1 MVFNRLWE
9 SRAINANTLFSSGDD
24 IAFGTRSGTYVTQDN
39 VFQVNAVYS
48 AVSLIAS
55 TLSTLPV
62 DVFVRRDGDRVPF
75 RPAPA
80 WVQKPD
86 VDLPKEAFYNAVI
99 VSMLLDGNA
108 FIRVFSN
115 PQGEV
120 VNLVVLNPLTVEVKR
135 NGLGRLQFSIEGESE
150 KLSSEEMIFI
160 PDMVKPGKVRGV
172 SRVEALKENLGYAI
186 ALDKFAQDFFGGGSQ
201 LAGVI
206 EFPGMLTKEQAQD
219 LANGFDSRHRI
230 RSGRG
235 HRTGVL
241 TGGAKFVQTQSDPEK
256 AMLVES
262 RNQAIA
268 DVARAFSIPP
278 HLLALPGTNTF
289 SSVEANNIAWVT
301 HGLRPI
307 VERIETAMTPLMAR
321 TPGGQ
326 NAFVKFNLNA
336 LLRADSVARAQ
347 FYSTGIQAGY
357 FSINDIR
364 RWEDLRIIDDP
375 AAELPR
381 VPLANV
387 NLAGADLVADEKR
400 VKMAQM
406 LVLSGYEPAEA
417 LTAVG
422 LDPITHTGLASTQL
436 QPVAQV
442 DPENPGSV
450 YEVE

>member
-9 SRAINANTLFSSGDD
+9 SRAINSNTLFSSGDD
-24 IAFGTRSGTYVTQDN
+24 IVFGTRSGTHVTQDN
-39 VFQVNAVYS
+39 VFQVNAVFS
-48 AVSLIAS
+48 AVSLIAN
-55 TLSTLPV
+55 TISTLPV
-62 DVFVRRDGDRVPF
+62 DAYVRRDGDRIPF

-86 VDLPKEAFYNAVI
+86 VDLPREAFYNALI
-99 VSMLLDGNA
+99 VSLLLDGNA
-108 FIRVFSN
+108 FVRVFSN
-115 PQGEV
+115 RAGEV

-135 NGLGRLQFSIEGESE
+135 NGLGRLQFTVQGED
-150 KLSSEEMIFI
+150 KILSSEDIIFI
-160 PDMVKPGKVRGV
+160 PDMLKPGTVRGV

-186 ALDKFAQDFFGGGSQ
+186 ALDKFAQDFFGSGSQ

-206 EFPGMLTKEQAQD
+206 EFPGNLTGEQAQD

-241 TGGAKFVQTQSDPEK
+241 TGGAKFVQTQSDPERS
-256 AMLVES
+256 MLVES
-262 RNQAIA
+262 KNQAIA

-278 HLLALPGTNTF
+278 HLLALPGTNTYA
-289 SSVEANNIAWVT
+289 SVEQNNLAWVT

-307 VERIETAMTPLMAR
+307 IEKLESSMTPLMAR
-321 TPGGQ
+321 TPGGE
-326 NAFVKFNLNA
+326 NAFVKFNFNG
-336 LLRADSVARAQ
+336 LLRADSTSRAQ

-357 FSINDIR
+357 FAINDIR
-364 RWEDLRIIDDP
+364 RWEDLRVYDDP
-375 AAELPR
+375 AADRPR

-387 NLAGADLVADEKR
+387 NLDAADLIADEKR
-400 VKMAQM
+400 VKMAQA
-406 LVLSGYEPAEA
+406 LVLSGYDPAEA
-417 LTAVG
+417 LMAVG
-422 LDPITHTGLASTQL
+422 LDPIRHTGLASTQL

-442 DPENPGSV
+442 DPDNPTAV

>member
-39 VFQVNAVYS
+39 VFQVNAVFS
-48 AVSLIAS
+48 AVSLIS
-55 TLSTLPV
+55 NTISTLPV

-99 VSMLLDGNA
+99 VSLLLDGNA

-115 PQGEV
+115 PSGEV
-120 VNLVVLNPLTVEVKR
+120 VNLVVLNPLSVEVKR
-135 NGLGRLQFSIEGESE
+135 NGLGRLQFMIEGETAPLNNE
-150 KLSSEEMIFI
+150 DIIFI
-160 PDMVKPGKVRGV
+160 PDMVKPGSVRGV

-206 EFPGMLTKEQAQD
+206 EFPGNLTKEQAQD

-256 AMLVES
+256 SMLVES
-262 RNQAIA
+262 RNQAVA
-268 DVARAFSIPP
+268 DVARAFSVPP
-278 HLLALPGTNTF
+278 HLLALPGTNTYA
-289 SSVEANNIAWVT
+289 SVEQNNLAWVT

-307 VERIETAMTPLMAR
+307 VEKIETAMTPLMSR

-326 NAFVKFNLNA
+326 NAFVKFNLNG
-336 LLRADSVARAQ
+336 LLRADSTSRAQ

-357 FSINDIR
+357 FSINDVR

-381 VPLANV
+381 VPLANL
-387 NLAGADLVADEKR
+387 NISAADLVADEKR
-400 VKMAQM
+400 VKMAQI
-406 LVLSGYEPAEA
+406 LVVSGFDPADA
-417 LTAVG
+417 VAAVG
-422 LDPITHTGLASTQL
+422 LNPIGHTGLPSSQL
-436 QPVAQV
+436 QQAQTINPD
-442 DPENPGSV
+442 DPESV

>member
-9 SRAINANTLFSSGDD
+9 TRAISSNTLFSSGDD
-24 IAFGTRSGTYVTQDN
+24 ISFGSRSGTFVTQEN
-39 VFQVNAVYS
+39 VFAINAVFS
-48 AVSLIAS
+48 SVSLIAN
-55 TLSTLPV
+55 TISTLPV
-62 DVFVRRDGDRVPF
+62 DVFVRRDGDRIPF
-75 RPAPA
+75 RPAPD

-86 VDLPKEAFYNAVI
+86 VDLPREAFYNALI
-99 VSMLLDGNA
+99 VSLLLDGNA
-108 FIRVFSN
+108 FVRVFYSRG
-115 PQGEV
+115 QV

-135 NGLGRLQFSIEGESE
+135 NGLGRLQFKIEGED
-150 KLSSEEMIFI
+150 KPLSTEEIVFI
-160 PDMVKPGKVRGV
+160 PDLLRPGTVRGV

-186 ALDKFAQDFFGGGSQ
+186 ALDKFAQDFFGSGSQ

-206 EFPGMLTKEQAQD
+206 EFPGNLTGDQAAD

-256 AMLVES
+256 AMLIES
-262 RNQAIA
+262 RNQAVA

-278 HLLALPGTNTF
+278 HLLALPGTNTY
-289 SSVEANNIAWVT
+289 SSVESNNLAWIT

-307 VERIETAMTPLMAR
+307 IEKIESGMTPLMAR
-321 TPGGQ
+321 TPGGE
-326 NAFVKFNLNA
+326 NAFIKFNFNG
-336 LLRADSVARAQ
+336 LLRADSSSRAQ

-364 RWEDLRIIDDP
+364 RWEDLRIVDDP

-400 VKMAQM
+400 VKMAQT
-406 LVLSGYEPAEA
+406 LVVAGFDPAESVR
-417 LTAVG
+417 AVG
-422 LDPITHTGLASTQL
+422 LDPIAHTGLPSTQL
-436 QPVAQV
+436 QQAQTLNPD
-442 DPENPGSV
+442 DPESL

>member
-62 DVFVRRDGDRVPF
+62 DVFVRRDGDRIPF

-135 NGLGRLQFSIEGESE
+135 NGLGRLQFQIEGESGT
-150 KLSSEEMIFI
+150 LSSEDIIYI

-186 ALDKFAQDFFGGGSQ
+186 ALDKFAQDFFGGGTQ
-201 LAGVI
+201 LSGYI

-241 TGGAKFVQTQSDPEK
+241 SGGAKFVQTQSDPEK
-256 AMLVES
+256 SMLVES

-278 HLLALPGTNTF
+278 HLLALPGTNTYA
-289 SSVEANNIAWVT
+289 SVEANNIAWVT

-307 VERIETAMTPLMAR
+307 IERIETAMTPLMAR

-326 NAFVKFNLNA
+326 NAFIKFNLNA

-357 FSINDIR
+357 FTINDIR
-364 RWEDLRIIDDP
+364 RWEDLRIIDDV

-387 NLAGADLVADEKR
+387 NLSGADLVAEEKR

-406 LVLSGYEPAEA
+406 LVLSGYEPADA
-417 LTAVG
+417 LRAVG
-422 LDPITHTGLASTQL
+422 LDPIAHTGLASTQL
-436 QPVAQV
+436 QPVSQI
-442 DPENPGSV
+442 DPENPQSV

>member
-9 SRAINANTLFSSGDD
+9 SRAISSNTLFSSGDD
-24 IAFGTRSGTYVTQDN
+24 IAFGSRSGTFVNQEN

-48 AVSLIAS
+48 AVSLIS
-55 TLSTLPV
+55 NTISTLPV
-62 DVFVRRDGDRVPF
+62 DVFVRRDGDRIPF
-75 RPAPA
+75 RPAPD

-86 VDLPKEAFYNAVI
+86 VDLPREAFYNALI
-99 VSMLLDGNA
+99 VSLLLDGNA
-108 FIRVFSN
+108 FVRVFYSRG
-115 PQGEV
+115 QV

-135 NGLGRLQFSIEGESE
+135 NAVGRLQFQVDGEDRP
-150 KLSSEEMIFI
+150 LSTEDIIFI
-160 PDMVKPGKVRGV
+160 PDMLRPGTVRGV

-186 ALDKFAQDFFGGGSQ
+186 ALDKFAQDFFGSGSQ

-206 EFPGMLTKEQAQD
+206 QFPGNLTGDQAAD

-241 TGGAKFVQTQSDPEK
+241 TGGATFIQTQSDPEK
-256 AMLVES
+256 AMLIES
-262 RNQAIA
+262 RNQAVA

-278 HLLALPGTNTF
+278 HLLALPGTNTYA
-289 SSVEANNIAWVT
+289 SVESNNLAWIT
-301 HGLRPI
+301 HCLRPI
-307 VERIETAMTPLMAR
+307 IEKVESGFTPLLAR
-321 TPGGQ
+321 TPNGE
-326 NAFVKFNLNA
+326 NAFIKFSLNG
-336 LLRADSVARAQ
+336 LLRADATSRAQ

-364 RWEDLRIIDDP
+364 RLEDLRIIDDP

-387 NLAGADLVADEKR
+387 NMAGADLVADEKR
-400 VKMAQM
+400 VKMAQT
-406 LVLSGYEPAEA
+406 LVVAGFDPAESVK
-417 LTAVG
+417 AVG
-422 LDPITHTGLASTQL
+422 LDPIAHTGLPSAQL
-436 QPVAQV
+436 QQAQTLNPD
-442 DPENPGSV
+442 DPESL